1 MCWLNNSQIFSKI
14 CENSKGKKSMMY
26 VESRVNN
33 VKWKNHRDTEWFQS
47 LTREETAQP
56 NVQIH
61 LFSFYENV

>member
-1 MCWLNNSQIFSKI
+1 
-14 CENSKGKKSMMY
+14 MY